1 MKRDKMMLRATL
13 LKIIT
18 YVVVMSL
25 YESVGADRFGELGR
39 FLTAGAL
46 LLLLALDLHRRRDRF
61 SETPLGKLPYG
72 NLLYLLPMLAVA
84 TANLWHG
91 AVLRFSIRDTAFYIG
106 SMLMIGV
113 IEELLF
119 RGYLLKTLQ
128 KNSVKTAVLVSS
140 LTFGLGHIVN
150 LANGAEL
157 LPTLLQL
164 LYAFAIGLMLSVF
177 MVRVGNIIP
186 CCAFHGIFN
195 ALAAF
200 SNESGQTANDQVTVC
215 IVITALSALY
225 ALYLWKREDL
235 A

>member
-1 MKRDKMMLRATL
+1 MKSDKMMVRATL

-91 AVLRFSIRDTAFYIG
+91 AVLRFSRYI
-106 SMLMIGV
+106 
-113 IEELLF
+113 
-119 RGYLLKTLQ
+119 
-128 KNSVKTAVLVSS
+128 
-140 LTFGLGHIVN
+140 
-150 LANGAEL
+150 
-157 LPTLLQL
+157 
-164 LYAFAIGLMLSVF
+164 
-177 MVRVGNIIP
+177 
-186 CCAFHGIFN
+186 
-195 ALAAF
+195 
-200 SNESGQTANDQVTVC
+200 
-215 IVITALSALY
+215 
-225 ALYLWKREDL
+225 
-235 A
+235 